1 MLIEE
6 TKQNFASDKRT
17 TPEFISELNRYLK
30 SFKVPKGTLMG
41 NWNVYVINDKNTDVN
56 LYQYLSDRISG
67 YYKGY
72 GLSSK
77 HLFKTPRG
85 KDFIET
91 DLGISI

>member
-1 MLIEE
+1 
-6 TKQNFASDKRT
+6 
-17 TPEFISELNRYLK
+17 
-30 SFKVPKGTLMG
+30 MG

-77 HLFKTPRG
+77 HLFKTPVE
-85 KDFIET
+85 KI
-91 DLGISI
+91 L